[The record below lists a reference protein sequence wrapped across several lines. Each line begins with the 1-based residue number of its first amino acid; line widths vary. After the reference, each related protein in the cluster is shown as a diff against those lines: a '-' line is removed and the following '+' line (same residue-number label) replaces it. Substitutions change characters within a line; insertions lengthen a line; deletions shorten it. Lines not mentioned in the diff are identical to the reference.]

1 MTDAIISQEPAVDTR
16 WFERLHRLREADQAR
31 PWLLDILITAAVCTL
46 GLAGITKA
54 GPPQDAFGA
63 VAVPAMFV
71 VVTAIAG
78 SLPLVFRRQ
87 APLTVFA
94 SLLLVCL
101 IQLAQGVALRSDVAV
116 LIALYTVCRYAPR
129 PVALTAAV
137 AGYTAPG
144 LAVLRLAPLAHQ
156 RLLAFFFLCC
166 AVTAA
171 IATGV
176 AARAR
181 QAQLSALAER
191 AARLEI
197 EREQRVR
204 LAIVA
209 ERARVSRE
217 MHDIIGH
224 NLAVITG
231 LADASAALGRTDPA
245 RSTEMLHLIAGTS
258 RHALD
263 ELRRTLGALRE
274 PADGIEL
281 SPQPG
286 LGALPELLE
295 RVRAAGPQVTYT
307 TTGDM
312 ARLTPGQQ
320 LTLYRILQEALTNT
334 LKHAASHTTI
344 GIDITV
350 GPATVVLTVTDTG
363 PPRPQPAAGV
373 TTGHGLIGIRE
384 RAHLA
389 GGAATAGPRRSGGWA
404 VSATLPLWD
413 RA

>member
-1 MTDAIISQEPAVDTR
+1 MTDAMISQEPAVDIR

-31 PWLLDILITAAVCTL
+31 PWLLDILIAAAVCTL
-46 GLAGITKA
+46 GLVGITKA
-54 GPPQDAFGA
+54 DPPQDAFGA
-63 VAVPAMFV
+63 VAAPATFV

-87 APLTVFA
+87 APLAVFA
-94 SLLLVCL
+94 AALLACI
-101 IQLAQGVALRSDVAV
+101 IQLAQGVALRSDVGV
-116 LIALYTVCRYAPR
+116 LIALYTVCRYAHR

-137 AGYTAPG
+137 AGYTGSG
-144 LAVLRLAPLAHQ
+144 LAAVRLAPFAHQ
-156 RLLAFFFLCC
+156 RLLAFFFLGC

-204 LAIVA
+204 LAIAA

-224 NLAVITG
+224 SLAVITG
-231 LADASAALGRTDPA
+231 LADASAALYGTAPA

-274 PADGIEL
+274 PADGNEL

-286 LGALPELLE
+286 LGAIPELLE

-307 TTGDM
+307 TTGDIG
-312 ARLTPGQQ
+312 RLTSGRQ

-334 LKHAASHTTI
+334 LKHAVSHTTI

-350 GPATVVLTVTDTG
+350 SPATIVLTVADTG
-363 PPRPQPAAGV
+363 PPRPQSAAGV

-384 RAHLA
+384 RARLA

-413 RA
+413 RV

>member
-1 MTDAIISQEPAVDTR
+1 MTDAIISLEPAADAR

-31 PWLLDILITAAVCTL
+31 PWLLDILITSAIAAI
-46 GLAGITKA
+46 GLADVTRA
-54 GPPQDAFGA
+54 GPPQDALGA
-63 VAVPAMFV
+63 VAVPASFV
-71 VVTAIAG
+71 VVTVIAG
-78 SLPLVFRRQ
+78 SLPLVFRRR

-94 SLLLVCL
+94 VVLLACLAQLV
-101 IQLAQGVALRSDVAV
+101 QGVALRSDIGV
-116 LIALYTVCRYAPR
+116 LIALYTVCRYAAR
-129 PVALTAAV
+129 PVALTAAF

-144 LAVLRLAPLAHQ
+144 LAVLRLSPLASQ

-171 IATGV
+171 IAIGV

-204 LAIVA
+204 LAIAA

-245 RSTEMLHLIAGTS
+245 RSTEMLHLIADTS

-263 ELRRTLGALRE
+263 ELRRTLGALRD
-274 PADGIEL
+274 PADGTGL
-281 SPQPG
+281 RPQPG
-286 LGALPELLE
+286 LADVPELLE

-312 ARLTPGQQ
+312 ARLTPSLQ

-334 LKHAASHTTI
+334 LRHAASHTSI
-344 GIDITV
+344 CIDITV
-350 GPATVVLTVTDTG
+350 GTATVVLAVTDTG
-363 PPRPQPAAGV
+363 PPRPRPAANTPNGR
-373 TTGHGLIGIRE
+373 GLIGIRE

-389 GGAATAGPRRSGGWA
+389 AGTATAGPRRDGGWA
-404 VSATLPLWD
+404 VSATLLLRD
-413 RA
+413 RP

>member
-1 MTDAIISQEPAVDTR
+1 MTDATISPEPAVEIR

-31 PWLLDILITAAVCTL
+31 PWLLDILITAAVCTV
-46 GLAGITKA
+46 GLVGIPKA
-54 GPPQDAFGA
+54 GPPQDAFSA
-63 VAVPAMFV
+63 AAVPATFV
-71 VVTAIAG
+71 VVTVIVG
-78 SLPLVFRRQ
+78 SLLLVFRRH
-87 APLTVFA
+87 APPAVFA
-94 SLLLVCL
+94 AALLACV
-101 IQLAQGVALRSDVAV
+101 IQLAQGVALRSDVGV
-116 LIALYTVCRYAPR
+116 LIALYTVCRYASR

-137 AGYTAPG
+137 AGYTGAG
-144 LAVLRLAPLAHQ
+144 LAAARLAPFAHQ
-156 RLLAFFFLCC
+156 RLLAFFFLGC

-191 AARLEI
+191 AARLET
-197 EREQRVR
+197 EREQHIR
-204 LAIVA
+204 LAIAA

-224 NLAVITG
+224 SLAVITG
-231 LADASAALGRTDPA
+231 LADASAAMGSTATA
-245 RSTEMLHLIAGTS
+245 RSAEMLHLIAGTS

-263 ELRRTLGALRE
+263 ELRLTLGALRD

-286 LGALPELLE
+286 LGSAPELVE

-307 TTGDM
+307 TTGDID
-312 ARLTPGQQ
+312 RLAPGRQ
-320 LTLYRILQEALTNT
+320 LTLYRILQEALANT

-350 GPATVVLTVTDTG
+350 SPATVVLAVTDTG
-363 PPRPQPAAGV
+363 PPRPHYAGV

-384 RAHLA
+384 RARLA
-389 GGAATAGPRRSGGWA
+389 GGEATAGPRRGGGWA
-404 VSATLPLWD
+404 VSATLPLRD
-413 RA
+413 RG

>member
-1 MTDAIISQEPAVDTR
+1 MTDAIVSQEPAVDIR

-31 PWLLDILITAAVCTL
+31 PWRLDILITAAVGTL
-46 GLAGITKA
+46 GLVGITKA
-54 GPPQDAFGA
+54 DPPPDAFGA
-63 VAVPAMFV
+63 VAAPATFV
-71 VVTAIAG
+71 VVTAIVG
-78 SLPLVFRRQ
+78 SLPLAFRRQ
-87 APLTVFA
+87 APLPVFA
-94 SLLLVCL
+94 AALLVC
-101 IQLAQGVALRSDVAV
+101 IVQLAQGVALRSDVGV

-137 AGYTAPG
+137 AGYTASG
-144 LAVLRLAPLAHQ
+144 LAAVRLAPFAHQ

-171 IATGV
+171 IATSV

-204 LAIVA
+204 LATAA

-224 NLAVITG
+224 SLAVITS
-231 LADASAALGRTDPA
+231 LADASAALASTTPA

-286 LGALPELLE
+286 LAAVPGLLE

-307 TTGDM
+307 TTGDLG
-312 ARLTPGQQ
+312 RFTSGQQ
-320 LTLYRILQEALTNT
+320 LTLYRILQEALTNA

-350 GPATVVLTVTDTG
+350 SPATVVLTVTDTG
-363 PPRPQPAAGV
+363 PPRPRSAAVV
-373 TTGHGLIGIRE
+373 TAGHGLIGIRE
-384 RAHLA
+384 RARLA
-389 GGAATAGPRRSGGWA
+389 GGAATAGPRRGGGWA
-404 VSATLPLWD
+404 VSATLPLGD
-413 RA
+413 RG